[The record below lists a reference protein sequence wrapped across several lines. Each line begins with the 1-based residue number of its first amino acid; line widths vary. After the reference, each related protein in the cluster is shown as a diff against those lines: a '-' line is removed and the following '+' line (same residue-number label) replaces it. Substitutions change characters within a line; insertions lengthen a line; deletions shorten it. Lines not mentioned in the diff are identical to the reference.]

1 MTDKLVTGRC
11 GRRTGL
17 FLAVVVGLLIGVFAV
32 AIPFCAFLCQSIHL
46 AMKAE
51 LPRLASLLVATSG
64 WLPLAVAVVG
74 TIALAEKERRL
85 AARVARA
92 LNLAA
97 LVLIAL
103 VGGFAMF
110 ACLFPSYLLLSH
122 LPFIL
127 NS

>member
-1 MTDKLVTGRC
+1 
-11 GRRTGL
+11 
-17 FLAVVVGLLIGVFAV
+17 V

-85 AARVARA
+85 AARGARA

-110 ACLFPSYLLLSH
+110 ACLFPSYLLLSQ